1 MIYLGL
7 SYTFPDPAGITNA
20 RCPGVQVSRLQQ
32 EETKHLQAVQ
42 ANQRLEKDMAV
53 GNAWD
58 KCLLKWSISL
68 SIFDHFSLHGCM
80 KHVGCIPLRLDPKFS
95 DILHEAAVLQ

>member
-1 MIYLGL
+1 MASWERVFFLKLVPGTVYDLLGL

-53 GNAWD
+53 EMLGT
-58 KCLLKWSISL
+58 S
-68 SIFDHFSLHGCM
+68 
-80 KHVGCIPLRLDPKFS
+80 
-95 DILHEAAVLQ
+95 EA

>member
-58 KCLLKWSISL
+58 K
-68 SIFDHFSLHGCM
+68 
-80 KHVGCIPLRLDPKFS
+80 
-95 DILHEAAVLQ
+95 